1 MVVELLFAVVVSQS
15 GQQEF
20 SAPPLVATDV
30 PEAKQSAPPPEAESS
45 FEGPWWRVRGL
56 TTANYY
62 TTRND
67 DLGTVG
73 ARAEL
78 DIWRIGTVVTYDR
91 AVTTGLT
98 LDPQQDL
105 TVLVG
110 YALLA
115 SNHAW
120 IRALAGPD
128 VRFGGSTQWGPS
140 FGLTG
145 RFGFS
150 WIALEADATLTPLP
164 FRRLDTRAALA
175 LTGGV
180 FELQGGVRG
189 QWFDDS
195 EGGDLGRLFDSTAQ
209 LGPFIALGLTF

>member
-1 MVVELLFAVVVSQS
+1 MSQS
-15 GQQEF
+15 PQENEF
-20 SAPPLVATDV
+20 SAPPMVATDV
-30 PEAKQSAPPPEAESS
+30 PEARQAAPPPPEAESS
-45 FEGPWWRVRGL
+45 FEGPWWRVRAL

-62 TTRND
+62 TTHTD
-67 DLGTVG
+67 DLGTWG

-78 DIWRIGTVVTYDR
+78 DIWRIGTVLTYDR

-120 IRALAGPD
+120 IRALVGPD
-128 VRFGGSTQWGPS
+128 VRFGSSTQWGPS

-150 WIALEADATLTPLP
+150 WIAVEADATLTPLP

-195 EGGDLGRLFDSTAQ
+195 EGGDLGRLFNSTAQ